1 MCDDGKRDCHM
12 SIANFAELLAPF
24 DPEVFFR
31 DYYGRKPLHIRGG
44 AEKFRQVM
52 SWSILERLVNCTTL
66 WTTANLRLILDSQ
79 VLPASAF
86 CVAAKGR
93 DTLADVLRPSAP
105 LVNDWLAKG
114 ASLVLNDIDAL
125 TPGLVSVAQV
135 LEDTL
140 DTKVQAN
147 LYCSWKA
154 HKAFLSHMD
163 THDVFAVHVEG
174 RKQWLVYEGRAEHP
188 INHPMFKGVP
198 QEVID
203 KAKGKVLMDIV
214 MEPGDLLY
222 IPRGQYHDALAE
234 SGGTVHIA
242 FGATSVI
249 GIDIVTA
256 LIEAAVHDP
265 LLRANLP
272 RRAEGEDALAA
283 HLEQLAK
290 RLQGIMCQES
300 FTQAVAGLQRAYRYP
315 REGVVL
321 PISRFSAD
329 WRLTGPDFTVEE
341 GAGGPLLKGPKG
353 AVPIP
358 PPAMAPVAWIVRN
371 APFREADLEAA
382 FPALGK
388 GPLGQI
394 LAQLQQM
401 KVLTKI

>member
-1 MCDDGKRDCHM
+1 MTVT
-12 SIANFAELLAPF
+12 NFADLLAPF

-44 AEKFRQVM
+44 ADKFREVM
-52 SWSILERLVNCTTL
+52 SWSILDGLVNRTSIWSQTSL
-66 WTTANLRLILDSQ
+66 KLVLDTKP
-79 VLPASAF
+79 LAASSYCISAM
-86 CVAAKGR
+86 GR
-93 DTLADVLRPSAP
+93 DGVTVMQPSAP

-125 TPGLVSVAQV
+125 TPGLVSVARV
-135 LEDTL
+135 LEDGL

-188 INHPMFKGVP
+188 INHPMFKGMP
-198 QEVID
+198 QEAID

-272 RRAEGEDALAA
+272 RRAEGEEVLAA
-283 HLEQLAK
+283 HLALLAG
-290 RLQGIMCQES
+290 RLRGIMGQES
-300 FTQAVAGLQRAYRYP
+300 FVQAVSGFQRAYRYP
-315 REGVVL
+315 REGVAL
-321 PISRFSAD
+321 PINRFSAD
-329 WRLTGPDFTVEE
+329 WRLTGPDFSVEE
-341 GAGGPLLKGPKG
+341 GAAGPLLKGPKG

-358 PPAMAPVAWIVRN
+358 PPAMAAVAWIVRN
-371 APFREADLEAA
+371 APFREAELEAA

-388 GPLGQI
+388 GPLAQI

>member
-1 MCDDGKRDCHM
+1 MTIT
-12 SIANFAELLAPF
+12 SFAELLAPF

-52 SWSILERLVNCTTL
+52 SWSILEGLVNRTSIWSQNSL
-66 WTTANLRLILDSQ
+66 KLVLDTKP
-79 VLPASAF
+79 LPAASYCVSALGHDG
-86 CVAAKGR
+86 V
-93 DTLADVLRPSAP
+93 TVMQPSAP
-105 LVNDWLAKG
+105 LLNDWLAKG

-125 TPGLVSVAQV
+125 TPGLVSVARV
-135 LEDTL
+135 LEDAL

-272 RRAEGEDALAA
+272 RRAEGEDVLAA

-290 RLQGIMCQES
+290 RLHGILGQES
-300 FTQAVAGLQRAYRYP
+300 FTQAVARFQQAYRYP

-321 PISRFSAD
+321 PISQFSAD

-341 GAGGPLLKGPKG
+341 GAAGPLLKGPKG

-358 PPAMAPVAWIVRN
+358 PPAMAAVAWIVRN

-401 KVLTKI
+401 KVVAKI

>member
-1 MCDDGKRDCHM
+1 VCDDGKGDCHM
-12 SIANFAELLAPF
+12 SIANFAQLLAPF

-44 AEKFRQVM
+44 ANKFREVM
-52 SWSILERLVNCTTL
+52 SWSILEGLVNRTSIWSQNSL
-66 WTTANLRLILDSQ
+66 KLVLDTKP
-79 VLPASAF
+79 LPAASYCVSAM
-86 CVAAKGR
+86 GR
-93 DTLADVLRPSAP
+93 DGVTVMQPSAP
-105 LVNDWLAKG
+105 LLNDWLAKG

-125 TPGLVSVAQV
+125 TPGLVSVARV
-135 LEDTL
+135 LEDGL

-272 RRAEGEDALAA
+272 RRAEGEEMLAG
-283 HLEQLAK
+283 HLAQLAG
-290 RLQGIMCQES
+290 RLRGIMGQDS
-300 FTQAVAGLQRAYRYP
+300 FAQAVSGFQRAYRYP
-315 REGVVL
+315 REGVAL
-321 PISRFSAD
+321 PIDRFSAD

-341 GAGGPLLKGPKG
+341 GGGGPLLKGPKG

-358 PPAMAPVAWIVRN
+358 PPAMAAVAWIVRN
-371 APFREADLEAA
+371 APFREAELEAA

>member
-1 MCDDGKRDCHM
+1 VCEDGKGDCPM
-12 SIANFAELLAPF
+12 SIASFAELLAPF

-31 DYYGRKPLHIRGG
+31 DCYGRKPLHIRGG
-44 AEKFRQVM
+44 ADKFRQVM
-52 SWSILERLVNCTTL
+52 SWSILEGLVNRTSIWSQTSL
-66 WTTANLRLILDSQ
+66 KLVLDTKP
-79 VLPASAF
+79 LPAGSYCVSAM
-86 CVAAKGR
+86 GR
-93 DTLADVLRPSAP
+93 DGTTVMQPSAP

-125 TPGLVSVAQV
+125 TPGLVSVARV
-135 LEDTL
+135 LEDGL

-188 INHPMFKGVP
+188 INHPMFKGMP
-198 QEVID
+198 QEAID

-272 RRAEGEDALAA
+272 RRAEGEEVLAA

-290 RLQGIMCQES
+290 RLQGILGQES
-300 FTQAVAGLQRAYRYP
+300 FTQAVSGFQRAYRYP
-315 REGVVL
+315 REGVAL
-321 PISRFSAD
+321 PIDRFSAD

-341 GAGGPLLKGPKG
+341 GAAGPLLKGPKG

-358 PPAMAPVAWIVRN
+358 PPAMAAVAWIVRN

-382 FPALGK
+382 FPKLGK
-388 GPLGQI
+388 GPLGQM